1 LLMEIRVVPM
11 QLLLE
16 IRVVPMHLDGLHSLD
31 YYSLDGLH
39 SLHSLHYLHYLHS
52 LHPPVSVL
60 GSVGLPTLNLKPA
73 WLPTLYLLIW
83 II

>member
-1 LLMEIRVVPM
+1 M
-11 QLLLE
+11 QLLME

-31 YYSLDGLH
+31 YYYSLDGLH
-39 SLHSLHYLHYLHS
+39 SLHSLHYS

-73 WLPTLYLLIW
+73 WLSTLYLLIW